1 MVHNKGLRPV
11 SWNLAI
17 SFWYVFLRFFLFLG
31 RNFYS
36 QQSLSDVSKKKSCSC
51 CLLEVFSWRQ
61 PSWEYFLSFGK
72 LYFLFLLNR
81 MLPLCPKSSN
91 LHPFLFFLKKRSS
104 FCLYSCLQEK
114 RRTFLETIGFF
125 EQRLLFEKE
134 TCLKGFCFSKSCF
147 WNILLSKE
155 WQHVNVQLIL
165 FLFWMERFF
174 GRFHHL

>member
-51 CLLEVFSWRQ
+51 CLFEVFSWRQ

-91 LHPFLFFLKKRSS
+91 LHPFLFFLKKTSK
-104 FCLYSCLQEK
+104 FFLFSCLQEW
-114 RRTFLETIGFF
+114 RRTFLATIGFF
-125 EQRLLFEKE
+125 EQRLLFEE
-134 TCLKGFCFSKSCF
+134 ESCLQRFRFRKSCF
-147 WNILLSKE
+147 CNLLLWKVR
-155 WQHVNVQLIL
+155 QHVNVHLIL
-165 FLFWMERFF
+165 FFWMQRFF